1 MRVRL
6 TLQRSSAAV
15 LMYTGMML
23 GLTRVA
29 DNWIVA
35 LAVTPLVFALLLTLS
50 CLLPPAGLRVTSPD
64 LASLL
69 LPIDA
74 FDTSSHR

>member
-1 MRVRL
+1 
-6 TLQRSSAAV
+6 
-15 LMYTGMML
+15 MYTGMML

-50 CLLPPAGLRVTSPD
+50 CLLAYRRD
-64 LASLL
+64 FYA
-69 LPIDA
+69 
-74 FDTSSHR
+74 